1 MKKSLIALAV
11 AGAFAAPAFAAT
23 SNIDISG
30 KMAWDVTKMGST
42 GTSDLDTY
50 RVNNN
55 NSRITVRG
63 TEDLGGGMKAGFSA
77 TYNWGLGN
85 GSQFTSQETYALL
98 GGGWGEVRIGVHDPL
113 IKPIARRVD
122 LFADQS
128 TGDARHLTAQGGI
141 DGRANNVLA
150 YISPNFSGFQV
161 AVGHAMDETKGVSTA
176 GSVNMASLTYN
187 NGPLY
192 IGLGYDD
199 RNDLGVGAPIAPT
212 ADDQTTWRV
221 GASYSLGDLR
231 FVGMYQ
237 STDSVGGTAGADVK
251 VWGLGAG
258 YTMGA
263 LTFKGQY
270 YDLSD
275 DRASRDASAYALGV
289 DYAFSKRTVA
299 QLAYSKV
306 KNDSGINYGGA
317 TVAGGTND
325 AIAIANGA
333 DPTRLSLG
341 IVHNF

>member
-42 GTSDLDTY
+42 GVSDNNTM

-77 TYNWGLGN
+77 TYGWGLGN
-85 GSQFTSQETYALL
+85 GSSLSSQETYAFL
-98 GGGWGEVRIGVHDPL
+98 GGGWGEARIGVHDPL
-113 IKPIARRVD
+113 IKPISRRVD

-128 TGDARHLTAQGGI
+128 TGDARHLTQQGGI
-141 DGRANNVLA
+141 DGRANNVVA

-161 AVGHAMDETKGVSTA
+161 AVGHAMDETKASNSGAT
-176 GSVNMASLTYN
+176 NMASLTYN

-192 IGLGYDD
+192 LGLGYDD
-199 RNDLGVGAPIAPT
+199 RDLAS
-212 ADDQTTWRV
+212 DQTTWRV

-231 FVGMYQ
+231 FVGVYQ
-237 STDSVGGTAGADVK
+237 NTDSVGGNSAADVK

-263 LTFKGQY
+263 MTFKGQY
-270 YDLSD
+270 YNLSD
-275 DRASRDASAYALGV
+275 DRASSDASTYALGV

-333 DPTRLSLG
+333 DPDRKS
-341 IVHNF
+341 VV

>member
-42 GTSDLDTY
+42 GVSDNNTM

-77 TYNWGLGN
+77 TYGWGLGN
-85 GSQFTSQETYALL
+85 GSSLSSQETYAFL
-98 GGGWGEVRIGVHDPL
+98 GGGWGEARIGVHDPL
-113 IKPIARRVD
+113 IKPISRRVD

-128 TGDARHLTAQGGI
+128 TGDARHLTQQGGI
-141 DGRANNVLA
+141 DGRANNVVA

-161 AVGHAMDETKGVSTA
+161 AVGHAMDETKASNSGAT
-176 GSVNMASLTYN
+176 NMASLTYN

-192 IGLGYDD
+192 LGLGYDD
-199 RNDLGVGAPIAPT
+199 RDLAS
-212 ADDQTTWRV
+212 DQTTWRV

-231 FVGMYQ
+231 FVGVYQ
-237 STDSVGGTAGADVK
+237 NTDSVGGNSAADVK

-263 LTFKGQY
+263 MTFKGQY
-270 YDLSD
+270 YNLSD
-275 DRASRDASAYALGV
+275 DRASSDASTYALGV

-306 KNDSGINYGGA
+306 KNDSGVNYGGG
-317 TVAGGTND
+317 TPVAGMD
-325 AIAIANGA
+325 AVGIAGGA
-333 DPTRLSLG
+333 DPTRVSLG